1 MSADSDGFTKVW
13 DIRMVKEEMSF
24 DSGMTSANCAVF
36 DKSCSLVFVASE
48 DASIKIF
55 NTQTREKETELKGHE
70 GAVLD
75 LCWDNSPDS
84 CLISAGED
92 ASFKIW
98 Q

>member
-1 MSADSDGFTKVW
+1 
-13 DIRMVKEEMSF
+13 MVKEEMSF

-36 DKSCSLVFVASE
+36 DKSRSLVYVAAE

>member
-1 MSADSDGFTKVW
+1 
-13 DIRMVKEEMSF
+13 MVKEEMSF

-36 DKSCSLVFVASE
+36 DKSSSLVFVASE

-75 LCWDNSPDS
+75 LCWDNAPDG

-98 Q
+98 QS

>member
-1 MSADSDGFTKVW
+1 
-13 DIRMVKEEMSF
+13 MVKEEMSF

-36 DKSCSLVFVASE
+36 DKSCNLVYVASE

-55 NTQTREKETELKGHE
+55 NTQTRDKETELKGHE